1 MSLAPVPDKY
11 ATMADVC
18 VSLAPVPDQRSLG
31 QEEKHKGSLL
41 TPAVL
46 AGAHAASKLG
56 PRDYDSPRDK
66 AQAKAPAK
74 IA

>member
-1 MSLAPVPDKY
+1 M
-11 ATMADVC
+11 
-18 VSLAPVPDQRSLG
+18 SLAPVPDQRSFEE
-31 QEEKHKGSLL
+31 EEKHKGSLL

-46 AGAHAASKLG
+46 AGTHAASKLR